1 MALILLEGLDRTGK
15 STVAAYYESL
25 GYDLVH
31 LSAPPK
37 GTSSDDYMQQML
49 DLVSSAA
56 YRDLVLDRTAY
67 GEYVWPE
74 IYGRQPLLSEDQLD
88 ALAEVEDTVGVT
100 RIIMYDS
107 DLEAHWKRCVDNKE
121 PLTKPQFSRARG
133 LYSQMARKY
142 NFEMVTLPKFLE
154 KFPDAKDFAQMESKT
169 VVVQG
174 SGDNTTTTEVDLNG
188 SPNDSTQA
196 KYPQSNKTPEQIKL
210 ERANVINDIL
220 SKRILKS
227 KGLVYDELENDI
239 RDFLNSKLG
248 KLLGGNSKDTS
259 LSAEEVKFFKALY
272 KNALNNNKGV

>member
-174 SGDNTTTTEVDLNG
+174 SGDNTTTTEVDLSG
-188 SPNDSTQA
+188 PPNDSTQA